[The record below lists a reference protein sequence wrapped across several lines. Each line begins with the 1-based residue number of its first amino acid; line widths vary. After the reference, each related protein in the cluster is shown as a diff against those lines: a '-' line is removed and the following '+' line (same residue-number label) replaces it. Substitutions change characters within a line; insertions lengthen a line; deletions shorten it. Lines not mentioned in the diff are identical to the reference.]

1 MKFKGVNHHYCH
13 CSCTMLSKTMAGHTI
28 GENWIKSLL
37 QSYKTEQF
45 EWIGIKVDKVW
56 SAQKE
61 RYIFSNL
68 GGKEFKRLNCLDQ
81 LSKCSI
87 YRRNDN

>member
-13 CSCTMLSKTMAGHTI
+13 FSCTMLSKTMAGHTI

-87 YRRNDN
+87 FRRNDN